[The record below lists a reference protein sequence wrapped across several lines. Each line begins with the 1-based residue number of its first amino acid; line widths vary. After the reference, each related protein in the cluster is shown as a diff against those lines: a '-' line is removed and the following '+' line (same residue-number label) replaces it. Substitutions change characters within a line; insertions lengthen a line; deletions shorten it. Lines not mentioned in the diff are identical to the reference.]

1 MGSDYPKLT
10 NSLEVIDAAL
20 HNMTNETG
28 HLQLLVSLKPKYR
41 NRFQTET
48 DLRLFFLIVF
58 Y

>member
-48 DLRLFFLIVF
+48 DLRLFF
-58 Y
+58 